1 MAIECSKPSDT
12 GTIAIDGLMIVL
24 ATTSLVITGYGLY
37 QYVVHYNRL
46 SIDKKPG
53 KPLFIIGLIF
63 FIISLFTLLNA
74 LLYDIFYLV
83 CMELDEYEGPIY
95 HTSYFCQ
102 IYTLWLTL
110 FFRLYF
116 VFRDSQYRLSRV
128 AVAIYVFC
136 FVSVAM
142 AIIPMYFVFDLNDAE
157 SYITLPYVA
166 LSILFN
172 FGLMIG
178 FLYKLSQLLTDM
190 QLSGTQEL
198 SAERPNKNVID
209 PLLITMT
216 KNTLLAVIS
225 ISCTFLVII
234 VLIYLYIR
242 NDGEYKKHSITE
254 EFILEFAILVD
265 IVSNFICVL
274 LSYHFFDFEYQK
286 VCKLCNNRL
295 LKALHIE
302 ITKTIERKVT
312 QRAHNK
318 VPSQSPGC
326 EAVEISALELDVT
339 DIAVIGGNETDQM
352 AEMN

>member
-1 MAIECSKPSDT
+1 MAH
-12 GTIAIDGLMIVL
+12 LVL
-24 ATTSLVITGYGLY
+24 SIIFCV
-37 QYVVHYNRL
+37 QRL
-46 SIDKKPG
+46 SVSIKQG
-53 KPLFIIGLIF
+53 SCCHLCI
-63 FIISLFTLLNA
+63 LLCLGCHGHN
-74 LLYDIFYLV
+74 
-83 CMELDEYEGPIY
+83 
-95 HTSYFCQ
+95 S
-102 IYTLWLTL
+102 
-110 FFRLYF
+110 
-116 VFRDSQYRLSRV
+116 
-128 AVAIYVFC
+128 
-136 FVSVAM
+136 
-142 AIIPMYFVFDLNDAE
+142 NDAE

-190 QLSGTQEL
+190 QLSGTQDL

-274 LSYHFFDFEYQK
+274 LSYHFFDFEYRGCAFK
-286 VCKLCNNRL
+286 NL
-295 LKALHIE
+295 
-302 ITKTIERKVT
+302 
-312 QRAHNK
+312 AHK
-318 VPSQSPGC
+318 
-326 EAVEISALELDVT
+326 
-339 DIAVIGGNETDQM
+339 
-352 AEMN
+352 